1 MTLII
6 LNSLGYNKDK
16 FESLKINIKVRKI
29 ITIIIAGIFFHPIVS
44 SSELIDKISKEEN
57 NKKSI
62 SLDKTYLKTKTED
75 YYILDSGDSIRII
88 ISRDYPE
95 LTSNVVINGEGLIYL
110 PLLKSVFVK
119 GLTIKE
125 LNGLLN
131 EAYKEFVK
139 YPEVNSYVVSYRP
152 IKVFIK
158 GEVNSPGRYTLKGSQ
173 TPNFINNNIFNQSS
187 GSPLDFKNSSTQTK
201 NYIDNLS
208 SDNPLF
214 NPNEVSF
221 YFPTV
226 FDALRTSG
234 GITQYS
240 DLSQIVVIRK
250 NSLSNGGGKIMTSLN
265 FNNVLLDGDSSN
277 NIRIYDGDLIEV
289 KRLTNP
295 NPKLI
300 GFAMQTNLNP
310 KFVRVF
316 VSGRV
321 NNPGLQTLS
330 KSSSLNDAIDV
341 AGGTKVI
348 RGPIRYISFNSDG
361 SIEKRKI
368 SFRRRNKRGSVQ
380 NPILKDGDLI
390 IIGNSILSNAT
401 EFLSEI
407 TSPFVGLYST
417 YNFFDT
423 IFDD

>member
-1 MTLII
+1 MKFHINLTKIALI
-6 LNSLGYNKDK
+6 L
-16 FESLKINIKVRKI
+16 
-29 ITIIIAGIFFHPIVS
+29 ITSIFSYGIVF
-44 SSELIDKISKEEN
+44 SSEVIENTSAEGNNKNSTTLDKSYLKKISPDN
-57 NKKSI
+57 
-62 SLDKTYLKTKTED
+62 
-75 YYILDSGDSIRII
+75 YILDSGDSIKII

-95 LTSNVVINGEGLIYL
+95 LTSNVTINGEGSIYL
-110 PLLKSVFVK
+110 PILKTVYVR

-125 LNGLLN
+125 LNRLLN
-131 EAYKEFVK
+131 EAYNEYVK
-139 YPEVNSYVVSYRP
+139 YPEVNSYVINYRP

-173 TPNFINNNIFNQSS
+173 TPNSLNYKIFNQSS
-187 GSPLDFKNSSTQTK
+187 GSSLDFKNSKLQTDTYLNNFSTSNQ
-201 NYIDNLS
+201 LM
-208 SDNPLF
+208 
-214 NPNEVSF
+214 NPNDVSF

-226 FDALRTSG
+226 FDALRISG

-240 DLSQIVVIRK
+240 DLSKVVVVRK
-250 NSLSNGGGKIMTSLN
+250 DSISNGGGRIMTSLD
-265 FNNVLLDGDSSN
+265 FNNTLMYGDNSN

-289 KRLTNP
+289 KRLSNP
-295 NPKLI
+295 NPKLL

-341 AGGTKVI
+341 AGGTRVI

-368 SFRRRNKRGSVQ
+368 SFRRRNKRGTSQ

-390 IIGNSILSNAT
+390 IIGNSILSNTT
-401 EFLSEI
+401 EFISEV

-417 YNFFDT
+417 YSFFDT
-423 IFDD
+423 VFDD

>member
-1 MTLII
+1 M
-6 LNSLGYNKDK
+6 GYNKDT
-16 FESLKINIKVRKI
+16 FESLKIYINVRKI
-29 ITIIIAGIFFHPIVS
+29 IVLLIATLFSHSIVS
-44 SSELIDKISKEEN
+44 SSEVIDKISKEER

-62 SLDKTYLKTKTED
+62 SLDKTYLKKKSPD
-75 YYILDSGDSIRII
+75 HYILDSGDSIRII

-95 LTSNVVINGEGLIYL
+95 LTSNVIINGEGSIYL
-110 PLLKSVFVK
+110 PILKTVFVK
-119 GLTIKE
+119 GLTIQE

-139 YPEVNSYVVSYRP
+139 YPEVNSYVINYRP
-152 IKVFIK
+152 IKIFIK

-187 GSPLDFKNSSTQTK
+187 ESLLDFTKSRMQTK
-201 NYIDNLS
+201 NYIDNFS

-226 FDALRTSG
+226 FDALRISG

-240 DLSQIVVIRK
+240 DLSEIVVIRK
-250 NSLSNGGGKIMTSLN
+250 NSISNGGGKIMTSLN
-265 FNNVLLDGDSSN
+265 FNNALLVGDNSN

-289 KRLTNP
+289 KRLSNP

-341 AGGTKVI
+341 SGGTKVI

-361 SIEKRKI
+361 SIDKRKI
-368 SFRRRNKRGSVQ
+368 SFRRRNKRGSVH

-390 IIGNSILSNAT
+390 IIGNSILSNTT
-401 EFLSEI
+401 EFLSEV

-417 YNFFDT
+417 YSFFDT
-423 IFDD
+423 VFDD

>member
-1 MTLII
+1 MILII
-6 LNSLGYNKDK
+6 LNSLRYNNNK
-16 FESLKINIKVRKI
+16 FELLKININVRKI
-29 ITIIIAGIFFHPIVS
+29 ITILIAGIFFHPIVS
-44 SSELIDKISKEEN
+44 STELIDNISEEEN

-62 SLDKTYLKTKTED
+62 SLDKTYLKRTSED
-75 YYILDSGDSIRII
+75 HYILDSGDSLKII
-88 ISRDYPE
+88 VSRDYPE
-95 LTSNVVINGEGLIYL
+95 LTSNVIINGEGSIYL
-110 PLLKSVFVK
+110 PILKTVYVK

-125 LNGLLN
+125 LNGILN

-139 YPEVNSYVVSYRP
+139 YPEVNSIVISYRP

-173 TPNFINNNIFNQSS
+173 SPNSINTTIFNQSS
-187 GSPLDFKNSSTQTK
+187 GSPLDFTSSGMKTK
-201 NYIDNLS
+201 KYFDNFS
-208 SDNPLF
+208 SDNLLL

-226 FDALRTSG
+226 FDALRISG

-240 DLSQIVVIRK
+240 DLSEVVVIRK
-250 NSLSNGGGKIMTSLN
+250 NSISNGGGKIMTSLN
-265 FNNVLLDGDSSN
+265 FNNALLGVDNSN
-277 NIRIYDGDLIEV
+277 NIRIYDGDFIEV

-295 NPKLI
+295 NPKII

-348 RGPIRYISFNSDG
+348 RGPIRFISFNSDG

-368 SFRRRNKRGSVQ
+368 SFRRRNKRGSVH

-390 IIGNSILSNAT
+390 IIGNSLLSNTT
-401 EFLSEI
+401 EFLTEV

-417 YNFFDT
+417 YSFFDT
-423 IFDD
+423 VFDD